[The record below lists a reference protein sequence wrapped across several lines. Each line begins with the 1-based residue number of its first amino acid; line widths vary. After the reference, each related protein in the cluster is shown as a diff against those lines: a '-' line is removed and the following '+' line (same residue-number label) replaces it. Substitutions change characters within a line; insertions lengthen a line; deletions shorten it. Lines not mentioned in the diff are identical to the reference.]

1 MSYSQPDRP
10 TPNPREGGDLPDW
23 MISLSRQLIRDCR
36 APGDYTIS
44 FTIDDHRHRIHT
56 AVISRVEK
64 IRVMEDLR

>member
-1 MSYSQPDRP
+1 MSYSQNDRP
-10 TPNPREGGDLPDW
+10 ANNDLPDW
-23 MISLSRQLIRDCR
+23 TISLSRQLIRDCR